1 MAAHT
6 APPAGSSSGPAA
18 GRFTGTGSAPDT
30 GSGPASGPAPGPV
43 SKADGGLGRL
53 VADTCSSVLRVLLA
67 YRHSP
72 GLIAASLAVPVVMV
86 VVFGYVFGSAMQ
98 VPGGGNYREFLMPG
112 LFAMVAVNGIMPTMV
127 GTARDIGRGV
137 SDRLRSMPVS
147 RTGLL
152 LGQSLADLLVSV
164 CVLALLVGVGL
175 AAGWRI
181 RGGVADAAGAF
192 ALLLLFRFTMTWV
205 GTCLGL
211 IVGKEETAGQLAVMV
226 FPLAMVTNAYTPTG
240 GMPGWL
246 RAAADWNPVS
256 AVVQA
261 CRELFDNPAAAGP
274 AWPMQHALPA
284 ALLWCAVL
292 TAVFGPLAVRKF
304 ATHGR

>member
-1 MAAHT
+1 MAAYT
-6 APPAGSSSGPAA
+6 APPAGSGARSTS
-18 GRFTGTGSAPDT
+18 GSAPGFT
-30 GSGPASGPAPGPV
+30 PGLTPG
-43 SKADGGLGRL
+43 AGAGAAGGIGRL
-53 VADTCSSVLRVLLA
+53 VADTCSSALRVLLA

-72 GLIAASLAVPVVMV
+72 GLVVASLAVPVVLV
-86 VVFGYVFGSAMQ
+86 VVFGYVLGSAMQ
-98 VPGGGNYREFLMPG
+98 VPGGNYREFLMPG

-127 GTARDIGRGV
+127 GAARDIGRGV
-137 SDRLRSMPVS
+137 TDRLRSMPVS

-152 LGQSLADLLVSV
+152 LGQTLADLLVSV
-164 CVLALLVGVGL
+164 CVLALMVGVGL

-181 RGGVADAAGAF
+181 RGGLADAAGAF
-192 ALLLLFRFTMTWV
+192 ALLLLFRFVMTWV

-246 RAAADWNPVS
+246 RLIADWNPVS

-261 CRELFDNPAAAGP
+261 CRELFGNPAAVGP
-274 AWPMQHALPA
+274 AWPLQHAVPA
-284 ALLWCAVL
+284 ALLWCAL
-292 TAVFGPLAVRKF
+292 LAAVFGPLAVRKF